1 MMSFELAQ
9 TQKRR
14 KMQKMKKKILSMLLC
29 GIMCISM
36 FTGCGGSK
44 ESSEDQSKENVKTE
58 VVKGGNMSFAIG
70 GDLNSFNYSRCSGN
84 DDSEMVLSSI
94 YDALCSVTSDGVRYY
109 LAESME
115 MPDATTL
122 IVKLKD
128 GLKWHDGEPITADD
142 LVFTINYIMQNSGSC
157 GTDILRVL
165 VNMQP
170 VTAEK
175 VDNLTV
181 KITAPAPQASMVY
194 SIGEIHPLPQH
205 IWADD
210 TKTDEEKSALAV
222 GSGPY
227 KLKEYISGE
236 KIVVERFDDYYRE
249 PGSLDTIEFKIIP
262 DLNAR
267 EIAFESGDI
276 NFLRITDAQTLK
288 KYKDSGDYR
297 IFDKPEG
304 RINFLALKSGGK
316 LGEIKAR
323 EAVIKALNIP
333 EIVAGV
339 YGDSEFAVPA
349 NSMFSRLSYFYKDK
363 NTNYEQDLD
372 TAKKLAAETGLDKT
386 TLVYAYNSSRDGM
399 EETAL
404 MIQQQLKEAGIK
416 VELKG
421 MDAAGFF
428 QAQAVNDGSVDMMMS
443 GYASNGEEFHSRTF
457 YMSYTAGAMGFE
469 IPADVD
475 AVWAETEATVD
486 MDVRKQAADKVF
498 EAAKN
503 AYTIVPVSD
512 TNYIAVMQNGYDGM
526 DEYGLNTLFEDY
538 TKLHAVK

>member
-1 MMSFELAQ
+1 MF
-9 TQKRR
+9 
-14 KMQKMKKKILSMLLC
+14 LC
-29 GIMCISM
+29 GIMCVSLL
-36 FTGCGGSK
+36 TGCGGTK
-44 ESSEDQSKENVKTE
+44 EPSTSGDGEKKETKTE

-70 GDLNSFNYSRCSGN
+70 GDLKSFNYSMCSGN

-94 YDALCSVTSDGVRYY
+94 YDSLCSVTSDGVRYY
-109 LAESME
+109 LADSME
-115 MPDATTL
+115 MSDDATTL
-122 IVKLKD
+122 TIKLKD

-142 LVFTINYIMQNSGSC
+142 LIFTINYIMQNSSSC

-165 VNMQP
+165 VDMKP

-175 VDNLTV
+175 VDDLTV
-181 KITAPAPQASMVY
+181 KVTAPAPQASMMY

-210 TKTDEEKSALAV
+210 AKTDEEKSALAV

-227 KLKEYISGE
+227 KLKEYIPGE

-262 DLNAR
+262 DLNSR
-267 EIAFESGDI
+267 ELSFQNGDI
-276 NFLRITDAQTLK
+276 NFLRITDEQTLK
-288 KYKDSGDYR
+288 KYKDSKDYR

-304 RINFLALKSGGK
+304 RINFLALKSGGA
-316 LGEIKAR
+316 LGDIKAR
-323 EAVIKALNIP
+323 EAVVKALNIS

-339 YGDSEFAVPA
+339 YGDSDFAVPA
-349 NSMFSRLSYFYKDK
+349 KSMFSRLSYFYKDK
-363 NTNYEQDLD
+363 NTNYEQDLED
-372 TAKKLAAETGLDKT
+372 AKKLVTETGLDQK

-457 YMSYTAGAMGFE
+457 YLSYTAGAMGFE
-469 IPADVD
+469 MPTDVD
-475 AVWAETEATVD
+475 AAWAETESTND
-486 MDVRKQAADKVF
+486 MNARKQAADKVF
-498 EAAKN
+498 EAAKK
-503 AYTIVPVSD
+503 AYTIVPISD
-512 TNYIAVMQNGYDGM
+512 TNYIAAMQSNYDGM

-538 TKLHAVK
+538 TKLHEVK